1 MSKHSAIENI
11 GLAFFGRVSASIS
24 HEIKNTLAIINEN
37 AGLLEDLTLLAEKG
51 IPISTERLQ
60 RLSATL
66 KAQVDRTDKII
77 KKMNRF
83 SHSTDQTIQPVDIY
97 ETTVFV
103 TELCDRLTRMHNLKV
118 EVIHPEHP
126 VIVSSNLFCLE
137 HMIWA
142 CIEFMIKAAETGKII
157 TITIEKLST
166 GAQIRLN
173 GLDTSE
179 TVSPEIFP
187 SDAEKALRDA
197 LDAEIRF
204 DSENGCILIILPKEI
219 R

>member
-24 HEIKNTLAIINEN
+24 HEIKNTLAIINET
-37 AGLLEDLTLLAEKG
+37 AGLLEDLTLLAGKG
-51 IPISTERLQ
+51 IPLSAERLR
-60 RLSATL
+60 RLSVTIQE
-66 KAQVDRTDKII
+66 QVDRADKIV

-83 SHSTDQTIQPVDIY
+83 SHSTDQTVQSVNIY

-103 TELCDRLTRMHNLKV
+103 TELCDRLLHTRNLTV
-118 EVIHPEHP
+118 NVAPPENP
-126 VIVSSNLFCLE
+126 VIVSSSLFYLE

-142 CIEFMIKAAETGKII
+142 CIDFIMKVAGTGKTI
-157 TITIEKLST
+157 TITIEKLTS

-173 GLDTSE
+173 SLGAPLKTSQ
-179 TVSPEIFP
+179 EIFP
-187 SDAEKALRDA
+187 SGAEKALQET
-197 LDAEIRF
+197 LDAEIRI
-204 DSENGCILIILPKEI
+204 DSETGGILIILPEEI